1 MGTKAKDVIVNND
14 MLKEY
19 EEKLAQATTD
29 EERGAI
35 ENEYLKKVYKEK
47 K

>member
-14 MLKEY
+14 MLKEF

-29 EERGAI
+29 EEK
-35 ENEYLKKVYKEK
+35 NNLSKEYYTKIFTIK
-47 K
+47 

>member
-1 MGTKAKDVIVNND
+1 MGTKHFNVDVD
-14 MLKEY
+14 KEL
-19 EEKLAQATTD
+19 EKEFFEKLEKATTD

-35 ENEYLKKVYKEK
+35 VNEYLKKVYKEK

>member
-1 MGTKAKDVIVNND
+1 MGTKDKDVIVNND

-29 EERGAI
+29 EEK
-35 ENEYLKKVYKEK
+35 NNLSKEYYTKIFTIK
-47 K
+47 